1 MNTED
6 KNELKVY
13 MFGKFQVIG
22 MNGELGITHRCSKRL
37 IKLMSYIFTH
47 HKENLPILKI
57 ADALYADED
66 ITDPAAATRNLIWRL
81 RETFK
86 KEWGGVGTTFL
97 ITKGS
102 DYRWN
107 EEIQLTL
114 DTEQMERLNK
124 EAEKAETDEAKIDKY
139 MQAAALYTG
148 SYMEGY
154 DDMYWEAYL
163 SAYYHT
169 MYLQIV
175 KKLAVLLEGQGRYEE
190 MQRVMEAALNREQL
204 DEELYVYFIRSLMKL
219 GYVGMALEE
228 YKKATS
234 FLYENLGY
242 TSMEQLREIYGE
254 LMKQVHEEQ
263 SDMQEILADLGD
275 DCGKGAFMCEYGV
288 FKKIY
293 QLEIRRAERLGIS
306 VFLSL
311 ISVRVRVD
319 GTGLSGR
326 EKAESLV
333 RGMKKMQNILLSSL
347 RSGDVI
353 TRCSGSQ
360 YMLLLPTCQYETAI
374 KVMKRIENTFY
385 RNNSE
390 PNISMEYHLEG
401 LEN

>member
-1 MNTED
+1 M
-6 KNELKVY
+6 
-13 MFGKFQVIG
+13 
-22 MNGELGITHRCSKRL
+22 
-37 IKLMSYIFTH
+37 
-47 HKENLPILKI
+47 
-57 ADALYADED
+57 
-66 ITDPAAATRNLIWRL
+66 
-81 RETFK
+81 
-86 KEWGGVGTTFL
+86 GGVGTTFL

-124 EAEKAETDEAKIDKY
+124 DAEKAETDEAKIEKY

>member
-22 MNGELGITHRCSKRL
+22 MHGELGITHRCSKRI
-37 IKLMSYIFTH
+37 IKLMSYIFSH
-47 HKENLPILKI
+47 HKESIPILKI

-66 ITDPAAATRNLIWRL
+66 IADPVAATRNLIWRL
-81 RETFK
+81 RETFRE
-86 KEWGGVGTTFL
+86 EWGGVGSTFL
-97 ITKGS
+97 LTKGS
-102 DYRWN
+102 DYKWN
-107 EEIQLTL
+107 EEIPLTL
-114 DTEQMERLNK
+114 DTEQMELLNK
-124 EAEKAETDEAKIDKY
+124 EAEEAETDEEKIDKY

-148 SYMEGY
+148 PYMEGY

-169 MYLQIV
+169 MYLQMV
-175 KKLAVLLEGQGRYEE
+175 KKLAVLLERQERYEE

-204 DEELYVYFIRSLMKL
+204 DEELYVFFIRSLMKL

-242 TSMEQLREIYGE
+242 TSMEQLREIYSE

-263 SDMQEILADLGD
+263 SNMQEFLDDLKD
-275 DCGKGAFMCEYGV
+275 DCVKGAFLCEYGV

-293 QLEIRRAERLGIS
+293 QLEMRRAERLGIS

-311 ISVRVRVD
+311 VSIRIRVD
-319 GTGLSGR
+319 GTGLSGK
-326 EKAESLV
+326 EKSKSLV
-333 RGMKKMQNILLSSL
+333 RGMKKMEDILLSSL

-360 YMLLLPTCQYETAI
+360 YMLLLPTCQYETAT

-385 RNNSE
+385 RNNRE
-390 PNISMEYHLEG
+390 PYISMEYHLEG
-401 LEN
+401 LEH